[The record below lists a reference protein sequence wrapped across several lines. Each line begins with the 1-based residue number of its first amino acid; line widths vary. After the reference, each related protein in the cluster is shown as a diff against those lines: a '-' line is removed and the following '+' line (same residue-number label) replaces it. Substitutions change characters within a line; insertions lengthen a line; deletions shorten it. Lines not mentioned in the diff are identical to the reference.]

1 MIEYK
6 KIKFSDWRVLKDR
19 SGYYHIE
26 TNGNNFYLK
35 DNKRHNTDGAAFI
48 NKYKKEYYLDNV
60 CYGNNNTDNGVH
72 YIPSDE
78 YWIRYQKLLA
88 FT

>member
-6 KIKFSDWRVLKDR
+6 KIKFSDWKVLKDR
-19 SGYYHIE
+19 SGYYCLSHL
-26 TNGNNFYLK
+26 GGLAYLK
-35 DNKRHNTDGAAFI
+35 DNKYHREDGAAFI
-48 NKYKKEYYLDNV
+48 TKNKKQYYLDNV
-60 CYGNNNTDNGVH
+60 CYGNNNIDNGVH